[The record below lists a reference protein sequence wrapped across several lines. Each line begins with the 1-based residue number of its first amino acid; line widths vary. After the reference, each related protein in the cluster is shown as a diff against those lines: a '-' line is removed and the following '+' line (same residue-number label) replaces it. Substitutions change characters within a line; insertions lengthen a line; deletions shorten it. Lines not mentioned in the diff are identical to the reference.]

1 MASGFTY
8 AIDAD
13 AALEKLADKKINV
26 EKVVEKE
33 LSAFGLGTVNDAKR
47 LAPVDEGYLR
57 NSIGYTQGNLKVT
70 ITVNA
75 DYAAYV
81 EFGTKGFAAS
91 YVATLPQDW
100 QTFAAQFK
108 GKGSGDMWEF
118 LKRLTE
124 WVKRKGVADQAIKY
138 QKVKATGSVR
148 TVRNRKQQKVEDDA
162 AAYNIAF
169 SILRKGIK
177 AHPFLYPAF
186 EKNRL
191 ELIKN
196 LKAQIEK

>member
-1 MASGFTY
+1 MANGFTY
-8 AIDAD
+8 AINTDVAIEKL
-13 AALEKLADKKINV
+13 LEKQDKVESIVNRELNSFAIN
-26 EKVVEKE
+26 
-33 LSAFGLGTVNDAKR
+33 TVNDAKR

-57 NSIGYTQGNLKVT
+57 NSISYAKANFKVT

-81 EFGTKGFAAS
+81 EFGTKKFAAA
-91 YVATLPQDW
+91 YVAALPADW

-108 GKGSGDMWEF
+108 GKGGESF
-118 LKRLTE
+118 QQFIVRLTQ
-124 WVKRKGVADQAIKY
+124 WVHRKGLAGTYSVKTRERTGAKASHGTEDYSVAYK
-138 QKVKATGSVR
+138 
-148 TVRNRKQQKVEDDA
+148 
-162 AAYNIAF
+162 IAL
-169 SILRKGIK
+169 SILRNGIK

-191 ELIKN
+191 ELIAN